1 MGEKILPD
9 HETGCRAIDEMEFA
23 KAGHSYPIIEHY
35 NGSTWIL
42 VTPAGSGKDAQVT
55 FTGPGFV
62 DYHAHLLREASG
74 VAPLGQ
80 DLSAV
85 RGYHLRCAGRGISPV
100 DEPDR
105 TPPDG
110 LADHLLVALT
120 WAASTGLV
128 EIWEAG
134 IRDWALADALAGLR
148 NSGPLPLRV
157 RLLVAAGLAEEG
169 MPARLGDPWLDFA
182 GVKFYADGWLGPRTC
197 AVSQPFHDEPGN
209 SGLLFE
215 TSDHLARRI
224 EPFANAGWTIA
235 THAIG
240 DRAIESVLGAY
251 ERVFGTDCAAAGPRI
266 EHAQLL
272 REDLIWRMAE
282 NGVMACIQPGFAA
295 DDAPHVERALGGDW
309 PAAYR
314 WSSLMAA
321 GVRVICGSD
330 YPIDDLEPLKGLQKL
345 LRNPYDRLEPGAA
358 YRLMTDGDLGTVTL
372 SQDPRDAAGD
382 LIDKIGVIATDVRLG

>member
-1 MGEKILPD
+1 
-9 HETGCRAIDEMEFA
+9 
-23 KAGHSYPIIEHY
+23 
-35 NGSTWIL
+35 
-42 VTPAGSGKDAQVT
+42 VT

-74 VAPLGQ
+74 VAPWG

-85 RGYHLRCAGRGISPV
+85 RSYHLHCADRGIGPM
-100 DEPDR
+100 DELD
-105 TPPDG
+105 PPAAAG
-110 LADHLLVALT
+110 LADRLLASLT

-134 IRDWALADALAGLR
+134 IRDWALADALTSLR
-148 NSGPLPLRV
+148 SSGPLPVRV
-157 RLLVAAGLAEEG
+157 RLLAAAGLAETS
-169 MPARLGDPWLDFA
+169 MRARLGDPWLDFA

-197 AVSQPFHDEPGN
+197 AVSQPFRDEPGN

-240 DRAIESVLGAY
+240 DLAIESVLGAY
-251 ERVFGTDCAAAGPRI
+251 EQVFGTDCKTAAPRI

-272 REDLIWRMAE
+272 REDLTSRMAE
-282 NGVMACIQPGFAA
+282 DGVVACIQPGFAA
-295 DDAPHVERALGGDW
+295 DDAPHVAQALGGDW

-314 WSSLMAA
+314 WSSLLAA

-330 YPIDDLEPLKGLQKL
+330 YPIDSLEPLKGLQKL
-345 LRNPYDRLEPGAA
+345 LRNPFDQLGPDAA
-358 YRLMTDGDLGTVTL
+358 VKLMTNGDLGTVTL
-372 SQDPRDAAGD
+372 SQDPRDATVD
-382 LIDKIGVIATDVRLG
+382 DIDKIEVIATGVRGS

>member
-1 MGEKILPD
+1 M
-9 HETGCRAIDEMEFA
+9 
-23 KAGHSYPIIEHY
+23 
-35 NGSTWIL
+35 
-42 VTPAGSGKDAQVT
+42 T

-74 VAPLGQ
+74 VVPLWQ

-85 RGYHLRCAGRGISPV
+85 RSYHLHCADRGISPM
-100 DEPDR
+100 DEPDPAA
-105 TPPDG
+105 TDG
-110 LADHLLVALT
+110 LADRLLAGLT

-148 NSGPLPLRV
+148 NSGPLPVRV
-157 RLLVAAGLAEEG
+157 RLLVAAGLADAG
-169 MPARLGDPWLDFA
+169 MRARLHDPWLDFA

-197 AVSQPFHDEPGN
+197 AVSQPFRDEPGN

-240 DRAIESVLGAY
+240 DMAIESVLGAY
-251 ERVFGTDCAAAGPRI
+251 ERVFGTDCKAAGPRI

-272 REDLIWRMAE
+272 REDLISRMAE
-282 NGVMACIQPGFAA
+282 NGVVACIQPGFAA
-295 DDAPHVERALGGDW
+295 DDAPHAGQALGGDW

-314 WSSLMAA
+314 WSSLLAA

-330 YPIDDLEPLKGLQKL
+330 YPIDGLEPLKGLQKL
-345 LRNPYDRLEPGAA
+345 LRNPFDQLGPGAA
-358 YRLMTDGDLGTVTL
+358 FSLMTDGDLGTVTL
-372 SQDPRDAAGD
+372 SQDPRDAAVGD
-382 LIDKIGVIATDVRLG
+382 IGKIEVIGTDVRGG

>member
-1 MGEKILPD
+1 M
-9 HETGCRAIDEMEFA
+9 
-23 KAGHSYPIIEHY
+23 
-35 NGSTWIL
+35 
-42 VTPAGSGKDAQVT
+42 T

-62 DYHAHLLREASG
+62 DYHTHLLREASG
-74 VAPLGQ
+74 VAPLWR

-85 RGYHLRCAGRGISPV
+85 RSYHMSCAGRGISPV
-100 DEPDR
+100 DEPDG
-105 TPPDG
+105 PAPEG
-110 LADHLLVALT
+110 LADRLLAGLN

-134 IRDWALADALAGLR
+134 IRDWAPADALVALR
-148 NSGPLPLRV
+148 DSGPLPLRV
-157 RLLVAAGLAEEG
+157 RLLVAAGLAETG
-169 MPARLGDPWLDFA
+169 LRARLGDPWLDFA
-182 GVKFYADGWLGPRTC
+182 GIKFYADGWLGPRTC

-240 DRAIESVLGAY
+240 DLAIESVLNAY
-251 ERVFGTDCAAAGPRI
+251 EQVFGADCAAAGPRI
-266 EHAQLL
+266 EHVQLL

-282 NGVMACIQPGFAA
+282 NGVVACIQPGFAA
-295 DDAPHVERALGGDW
+295 DDAPHAERALGGDW

-314 WSSLMAA
+314 WSSLTAA

-330 YPIDDLEPLKGLQKL
+330 YPIDGLEPLKGLQKL
-345 LRNPYDRLEPGAA
+345 LRNPFDQLGAGAA
-358 YRLMTDGDLGTVTL
+358 VRLMTDGDLGTVTL
-372 SQDPRDAAGD
+372 SQDPRDAATD
-382 LIDKIGVIATDVRLG
+382 DIDKIEVIATHVRGG